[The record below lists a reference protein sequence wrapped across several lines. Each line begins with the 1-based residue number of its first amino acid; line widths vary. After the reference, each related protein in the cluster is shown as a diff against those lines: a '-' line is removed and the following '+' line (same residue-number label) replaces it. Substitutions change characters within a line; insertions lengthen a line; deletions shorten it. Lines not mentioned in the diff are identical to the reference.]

1 MRLFLITD
9 MEGCAG
15 VLNSED
21 WCFPGGRCYE
31 TGRMLLTEEVNA
43 AVRGFLEHGFD
54 EVLVAD
60 AHGLGGLDLLRLD
73 ERVRYQRGFAGP
85 YPLGMTPDFDAV
97 AWVGQH
103 AKAGTPFAHLAH
115 TSSMRVVDQR
125 INNISVGEFG
135 MSVFMGVVMGI
146 QPIFGSGDLA
156 FCKEAAALCPGM
168 VAVSVKEGVIPGS
181 GRECLTEE
189 YRERNTAAIH
199 LHPLEARRRI
209 YESACEAARRFVSAP
224 EAFSV
229 RPLEAPY
236 TIEIDYRTDARSV
249 YDCRRYQHPSDLI
262 AALNQ
267 SWEDRPQ

>member
-1 MRLFLITD
+1 
-9 MEGCAG
+9 
-15 VLNSED
+15 
-21 WCFPGGRCYE
+21 
-31 TGRMLLTEEVNA
+31 
-43 AVRGFLEHGFD
+43 
-54 EVLVAD
+54 
-60 AHGLGGLDLLRLD
+60 
-73 ERVRYQRGFAGP
+73 
-85 YPLGMTPDFDAV
+85 
-97 AWVGQH
+97 
-103 AKAGTPFAHLAH
+103 
-115 TSSMRVVDQR
+115 
-125 INNISVGEFG
+125 
-135 MSVFMGVVMGI
+135 
-146 QPIFGSGDLA
+146 
-156 FCKEAAALCPGM
+156 M

-181 GRECLTEE
+181 GSECLTEE

-209 YESACEAARRFVSAP
+209 YEGAREAARRFVSAP

>member
-1 MRLFLITD
+1 
-9 MEGCAG
+9 
-15 VLNSED
+15 
-21 WCFPGGRCYE
+21 
-31 TGRMLLTEEVNA
+31 
-43 AVRGFLEHGFD
+43 
-54 EVLVAD
+54 
-60 AHGLGGLDLLRLD
+60 
-73 ERVRYQRGFAGP
+73 
-85 YPLGMTPDFDAV
+85 
-97 AWVGQH
+97 
-103 AKAGTPFAHLAH
+103 
-115 TSSMRVVDQR
+115 MRVVDQR

-181 GRECLTEE
+181 GSECLTEE

-209 YESACEAARRFVSAP
+209 Y
-224 EAFSV
+224 
-229 RPLEAPY
+229 EAPY

>member
-1 MRLFLITD
+1 
-9 MEGCAG
+9 
-15 VLNSED
+15 
-21 WCFPGGRCYE
+21 
-31 TGRMLLTEEVNA
+31 
-43 AVRGFLEHGFD
+43 
-54 EVLVAD
+54 
-60 AHGLGGLDLLRLD
+60 
-73 ERVRYQRGFAGP
+73 
-85 YPLGMTPDFDAV
+85 MTPDFDAV

-115 TSSMRVVDQR
+115 TSSMRVVNQR

-181 GRECLTEE
+181 GSECLTEE

-209 YESACEAARRFVSAP
+209 YEGAREAARRFVSAP

-229 RPLEAPY
+229 RPLEAPEEIIRTGY
-236 TIEIDYRTDARSV
+236 AATKVMPFASRMPIVTSSQVTISSAVVSTRL
-249 YDCRRYQHPSDLI
+249 CRLR
-262 AALNQ
+262 
-267 SWEDRPQ
+267 RPQ

>member
-15 VLNSED
+15 VLNSTD

-125 INNISVGEFG
+125 INGISVGEFG

-156 FCKEAAALCPGM
+156 FCKEAAALCPEM
-168 VAVSVKEGVIPGS
+168 ITVSVKEGVIPGS

-199 LHPLEARRRI
+199 LHPLEARRGFTKVPARLRAGL
-209 YESACEAARRFVSAP
+209 YPHRKPSPSARWKHHTRLKSIIGQTRVS
-224 EAFSV
+224 S
-229 RPLEAPY
+229 
-236 TIEIDYRTDARSV
+236 TITVAISIRAT
-249 YDCRRYQHPSDLI
+249 
-262 AALNQ
+262 
-267 SWEDRPQ
+267 

>member
-1 MRLFLITD
+1 
-9 MEGCAG
+9 
-15 VLNSED
+15 
-21 WCFPGGRCYE
+21 
-31 TGRMLLTEEVNA
+31 
-43 AVRGFLEHGFD
+43 
-54 EVLVAD
+54 
-60 AHGLGGLDLLRLD
+60 
-73 ERVRYQRGFAGP
+73 
-85 YPLGMTPDFDAV
+85 MTPDFDAV

-181 GRECLTEE
+181 GSECLTEE

-209 YESACEAARRFVSAP
+209 YEGARKAARRFVSAP

-229 RPLEAPY
+229 RPLKAPY
-236 TIEIDYRTDARSV
+236 TIEIDYRTDARFV
-249 YDCRRYQHPSDLI
+249 YDHRCYQHPSDLI